1 MFSSVLTDRTTSL
14 LERLTK
20 MKKHEGT
27 VNAALIVPKLIESIL
42 KA

>member
-1 MFSSVLTDRTTSL
+1 MFSSVLTDRTTWL

-20 MKKHEGT
+20 MKKHEGA
-27 VNAALIVPKLIESIL
+27 VNAALIMPKLMESIV